1 MNKKKIA
8 INGFGRI
15 GRLFFRQIFGD
26 PEIEVAAINDL
37 GDINNLAYLLQHD
50 TVYRNFDKSVS
61 VQDGNLVVDGQTV
74 KILQVKDPAQLPWKD
89 LGIDIAVEAT
99 GFFEEYAKAKS
110 HLDAGA
116 KRVDMDQYIPP
127 ELYLAVAELLAWLY
141 QIEHGGQAAPS
152 VPLTLPGSA

>member
-15 GRLFFRQIFGD
+15 GRLFFRQIFSD
-26 PEIEVAAINDL
+26 PEIEVVAINDL

-99 GFFEEYAKAKS
+99 GFFAAEKS
-110 HLDAGA
+110 IDPLLPIKNVNIAGEREPNTEN
-116 KRVDMDQYIPP
+116 KCRNQTHHQP
-127 ELYLAVAELLAWLY
+127 AEAD
-141 QIEHGGQAAPS
+141 
-152 VPLTLPGSA
+152 